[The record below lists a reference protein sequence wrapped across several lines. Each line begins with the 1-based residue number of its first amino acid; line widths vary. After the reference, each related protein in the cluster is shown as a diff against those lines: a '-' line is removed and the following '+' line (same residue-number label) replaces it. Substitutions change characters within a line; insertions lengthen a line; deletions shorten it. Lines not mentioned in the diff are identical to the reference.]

1 MCTERIINTDLR
13 IVFSELQERVNK
25 LTQEIC
31 TERNKLD
38 TKCLKNKLETE
49 SLRNKLEVLEVES
62 LKNKLETESLRNK
75 LEMLEAESLRN
86 KLKLVETESLIPNE
100 EGDEI
105 RVSQGGIKAR
115 EWEIVRKKIDKKFSS
130 NGDLPDLISF

>member
-1 MCTERIINTDLR
+1 M
-13 IVFSELQERVNK
+13 
-25 LTQEIC
+25 IC
-31 TERNKLD
+31 TEQNKLD
-38 TKCLKNKLETE
+38 SECLKNKLEIE
-49 SLRNKLEVLEVES
+49 FLGNKLEV
-62 LKNKLETESLRNK
+62 
-75 LEMLEAESLRN
+75 LEAESLRN
-86 KLKLVETESLIPNE
+86 KLELVEAESLIPVE